1 MTVSE
6 HTPPCFLFSLSLA
19 GRWGWGGIRWTR
31 PTLLEDSFLP
41 AIFSFWLKE
50 LDCKV
55 LTKKKLCLHSSF
67 PGFCMCLLYVTA
79 EQAP

>member
-55 LTKKKLCLHSSF
+55 LTRKKLCFSDGRTVRFLGSL
-67 PGFCMCLLYVTA
+67 CACCT
-79 EQAP
+79 